1 MKAVVGHIGIN
12 LSNEAE
18 SLDLWKGLLEFLE
31 FRVVPDGNH
40 FDATDGR
47 TYLCVQVT
55 KPGHQAPTYHRKR
68 TGLGHIALRV
78 ESPEM
83 VDDFVTG
90 FLVPR
95 GIAPLYGGAMKPAGY
110 PDRYYAVYFED
121 PDRLKVEVY
130 FE

>member
-1 MKAVVGHIGIN
+1 MGHIGIN
-12 LSNEAE
+12 LSNEEE
-18 SLDLWKGLLEFLE
+18 SFRLWKGLLEFLE
-31 FRVVPDGNH
+31 FQIAPDGNH

-55 KPGHQAPTYHRKR
+55 KPGHQVPIYHRKR
-68 TGLGHIALRV
+68 TGLGHIAFRV

-83 VDDFVTG
+83 VDEFVTS

-95 GIAPLYGGAMKPAGY
+95 GIAPLYGGAMKPSGY
-110 PDRYYAVYFED
+110 PDEYYAVYFED